1 MRYFVFLSLMAFAV
15 CLSGCWQAASTEP
28 TGTVSGQ
35 LTNKGKKLS
44 ADTKVVFMNSSGVAA
59 FGATVEDGSYQIDSY
74 NDGNIPIGMYRV
86 MIQPPASALGAE
98 EEPSAEEML
107 DNPELSRPKKTAVEF
122 PFKYRQLGTSGLQ
135 FEVKE
140 GPNQI
145 DIDLK

>member
-1 MRYFVFLSLMAFAV
+1 MRYFVFLSWIVISLGLTG
-15 CLSGCWQAASTEP
+15 CLQSSSTEP

-35 LTNKGKKLS
+35 LTSKGKKLS
-44 ADTKVVFMNSSGVAA
+44 PDTKVVFLNSGGVAA
-59 FGATVEDGSYQIDSY
+59 FGATGEDGAYQIDSY
-74 NDGNIPIGMYRV
+74 NDGNLPIGMYRV

-107 DNPELSRPKKTAVEF
+107 DNPEHTRPKRTAAEF
-122 PFKYRQLGTSGLQ
+122 AFKYRQVGTSGLEY
-135 FEVKE
+135 EVKE